1 MDARAFDVSG
11 KEEVAPP
18 LCIEGTAF
26 QLFGAGLIV
35 TNALVIGLETDL
47 PGWEY
52 WHVVENTFLVL
63 FTVELLIRIC
73 VIGPVTFIALHADV
87 AWNAFDLFIVSL
99 GIFDFANSLMTGT
112 KGAGSFATLFR
123 IIRLLRIL
131 RIFRILK
138 FLKQLY
144 VLVYGLI
151 EATKA
156 LFWVTFL
163 IVFILYVCSIVMVKT
178 VGRPAEDDPYRDFMN
193 YRFGHILDA
202 MLTLFILMT
211 CPNLYEYEDQQGL
224 LQVHPFLTLFMCAFI
239 TFGTFGV
246 VALLS
251 GIITQSMFEKNEA
264 RKELIRQE
272 HEAMR
277 AQLGSKCE
285 ELFGTLPVNASGEAV
300 VEVVK
305 VLAPAMWNILTKVGA
320 NMTHADVETII
331 DFMDV
336 NGTGLVSSIEFRST
350 MEKIAEGLTPLG
362 IQEITNRI
370 GVCEVKINKIQ
381 DTLDL
386 LWKRNMALQAGLK
399 MVLNHIGVN
408 PHA

>member
-1 MDARAFDVSG
+1 MFALFLSLFAVFFVQGLGSYLESE
-11 KEEVAPP
+11 KE
-18 LCIEGTAF
+18 IEP
-26 QLFGAGLIV
+26 QQM
-35 TNALVIGLETDL
+35 NQ
-47 PGWEY
+47 
-52 WHVVENTFLVL
+52 
-63 FTVELLIRIC
+63 
-73 VIGPVTFIALHADV
+73 
-87 AWNAFDLFIVSL
+87 
-99 GIFDFANSLMTGT
+99 
-112 KGAGSFATLFR
+112 
-123 IIRLLRIL
+123 
-131 RIFRILK
+131 
-138 FLKQLY
+138 LKQTF
-144 VLVYGLI
+144 G
-151 EATKA
+151 T
-156 LFWVTFL
+156 VT
-163 IVFILYVCSIVMVKT
+163 
-178 VGRPAEDDPYRDFMN
+178 
-193 YRFGHILDA
+193 DA

-224 LQVHPFLTLFMCAFI
+224 LQAHPFLTLFMCAFI

-251 GIITQSMFEKNEA
+251 GIITQSMYEKNEA

-285 ELFGTLPVNASGEAV
+285 ELFGTLPVNASGEAA
-300 VEVVK
+300 VEIVK